1 MGLERKLSAYILLP
15 DVIQLYTVWRIFVN
29 SINIK
34 PSLNLHLGRKR
45 ERKKSETLIN
55 RSSPLGNNAMIK
67 EHQERVFS
75 YSQFHIIRITKI
87 KIKT

>member
-1 MGLERKLSAYILLP
+1 MGLERKLSAYIVLLP

-45 ERKKSETLIN
+45 ERKKSKTLVY
-55 RSSPLGNNAMIK
+55 R
-67 EHQERVFS
+67 
-75 YSQFHIIRITKI
+75 KI
-87 KIKT
+87 Q